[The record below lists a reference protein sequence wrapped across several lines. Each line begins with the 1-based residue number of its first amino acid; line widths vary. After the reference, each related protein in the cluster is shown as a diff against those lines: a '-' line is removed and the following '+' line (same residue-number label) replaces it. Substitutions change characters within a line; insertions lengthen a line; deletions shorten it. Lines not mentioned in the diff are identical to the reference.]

1 MDIIQNVDIDIGV
14 GYTRLNTTDLAT
26 FAAVMNRCNVD
37 ETTQA
42 CAFQIMESLVDN
54 IAPTVLRAGLH
65 YWMENH
71 RVAMAGVK
79 EMAGVQ
85 FKNGRTLV
93 LTGEGVDWLD
103 QCQMGT
109 SLGHSMPCDRYIEVS
124 AELSIKVY
132 FNYTRDKRRLCL
144 DDDLYDD
151 GESDEDNDVVTTV
164 RVFYDADMSY
174 ADLPV
179 PLEVGEYGKHTETIA
194 AQFLWLRRVLPTVR
208 RICRAMRRCN
218 KCAYA
223 LKRRY
228 EPLYYDS
235 RDAYACA
242 TCMVNCVAKRTRFV

>member
-1 MDIIQNVDIDIGV
+1 MDIIQNVDTDISV
-14 GYTRLNTTDLAT
+14 GYTRLNTTDLAA

-42 CAFQIMESLVDN
+42 CAFQIMESLVDK

-103 QCQMGT
+103 QCQMVT
-109 SLGHSMPCDRYIEVS
+109 SLGHSMPCDRHIEVS
-124 AELSIKVY
+124 ASKDELSIKIFY
-132 FNYTRDKRRLCL
+132 NYTRDNN
-144 DDDLYDD
+144 
-151 GESDEDNDVVTTV
+151 EVVTTV
-164 RVFYDADMSY
+164 RVFYDAHMSY
-174 ADLPV
+174 DDLPV
-179 PLEVGEYGKHTETIA
+179 PLEGGEYGKYSETIA

-208 RICRAMRRCN
+208 RICCAMRRCD
-218 KCAYA
+218 KCAGA
-223 LKRRY
+223 LQRRY

-235 RDAYACA
+235 RNAYACA
-242 TCMVNCVAKRTRFV
+242 TCMVNCLAKRTRFV